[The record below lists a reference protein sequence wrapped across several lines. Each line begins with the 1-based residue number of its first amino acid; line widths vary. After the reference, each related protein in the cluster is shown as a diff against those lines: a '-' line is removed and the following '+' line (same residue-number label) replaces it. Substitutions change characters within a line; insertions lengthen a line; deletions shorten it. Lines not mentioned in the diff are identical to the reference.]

1 MNRQLTD
8 QDYFDI
14 LFTALENESLIIP
27 DYLASKQKEYETI
40 LTPKMF
46 FYNLKT
52 AFDWLIEAYKASWVE
67 VKREKNISLN
77 YGYPR
82 NEIPNV
88 PLNTLHITGKIY
100 RWGTFFSADTLKTLN
115 EALTSYLV
123 LLTSADTKQSPTR
136 QELSRGL

>member
-1 MNRQLTD
+1 MNQQLTD

-14 LFTALENESLIIP
+14 LFTALEKESVIIP
-27 DYLASKQKEYETI
+27 DFLAAKQKEYENL

-52 AFDWLIEAYKASWVE
+52 AFDWLIEAYKASWVDA
-67 VKREKNISLN
+67 KREKNIN
-77 YGYPR
+77 PGYTDPR
-82 NEIPNV
+82 SEIPNV

-115 EALTSYLV
+115 DALASYLS
-123 LLTSADTKQSPTR
+123 LLTSKENNQARPR
-136 QELSRGL
+136 QAMS

>member
-1 MNRQLTD
+1 MKRQLTD

-27 DYLASKQKEYETI
+27 DYLASKQKEYENI

-67 VKREKNISLN
+67 GKRETSIRIN
-77 YGYPR
+77 YGDQR

-115 EALTSYLV
+115 DALTSYFSILS
-123 LLTSADTKQSPTR
+123 SADTKQSPSR
-136 QELSRGL
+136 QAFSRGL

>member
-1 MNRQLTD
+1 MNQQLTD

-27 DYLASKQKEYETI
+27 DYLASKQKEYENI

-67 VKREKNISLN
+67 VKREKSIRLCYND
-77 YGYPR
+77 PR

-115 EALTSYLV
+115 DALSSYLS
-123 LLTSADTKQSPTR
+123 LLSTPDNTQPRSR
-136 QELSRGL
+136 QAMS

>member
-1 MNRQLTD
+1 MNKQLTD

-27 DYLASKQKEYETI
+27 DYLASKQKEYDTI

-67 VKREKNISLN
+67 VKKEKSINIG
-77 YGYPR
+77 YGPR
-82 NEIPNV
+82 NDIPNV

-115 EALTSYLV
+115 EGLACYFTSLTPEN
-123 LLTSADTKQSPTR
+123 KQSS
-136 QELSRGL
+136 SRKAMS

>member
-1 MNRQLTD
+1 MDKQLTD

-14 LFTALENESLIIP
+14 LFTALENETLIIP
-27 DYLASKQKEYETI
+27 DYLASKQKEYESF

-52 AFDWLIEAYKASWVE
+52 AFEWLIEAYKASWVE
-67 VKREKNISLN
+67 VKREKNI
-77 YGYPR
+77 YIGYTDPR
-82 NEIPNV
+82 NEIPTV

-115 EALTSYLV
+115 DGLSSYLS
-123 LLTSADTKQSPTR
+123 LMSGNEGNQSRSR
-136 QELSRGL
+136 QAMS

>member
-1 MNRQLTD
+1 MNQQLTD

-27 DYLASKQKEYETI
+27 DYLASKQKEYESI

-52 AFDWLIEAYKASWVE
+52 AFEWLIEAYKASWVD
-67 VKREKNISLN
+67 VKRDRTVSFSYK
-77 YGYPR
+77 GTR
-82 NEIPNV
+82 NDIPNV
-88 PLNTLHITGKIY
+88 PLNTLNITGKIY

-115 EALTSYLV
+115 DALSKYFTSVSSLDNK
-123 LLTSADTKQSPTR
+123 SAASR
-136 QELSRGL
+136 QAMS

>member
-1 MNRQLTD
+1 MNKQLTD

-14 LFTALENESLIIP
+14 LFTALENETLIIP
-27 DYLASKQKEYETI
+27 DYLASKQKEYESI

-52 AFDWLIEAYKASWVE
+52 AFEWLIEAYKASWVE
-67 VKREKNISLN
+67 VKREKAVHVNPN
-77 YGYPR
+77 NHR

-100 RWGTFFSADTLKTLN
+100 RWGTFFSSDTLKTLN
-115 EALTSYLV
+115 DGLTSYF
-123 LLTSADTKQSPTR
+123 TKVSSTDSGNTR
-136 QELSRGL
+136 PRQAIS

>member
-1 MNRQLTD
+1 MNTQLTD

-67 VKREKNISLN
+67 VKKDRNVGLS
-77 YGYPR
+77 YGPR
-82 NEIPNV
+82 NDIPNV

-115 EALTSYLV
+115 EGLASYFSSLS
-123 LLTSADTKQSPTR
+123 TENKQPSSH
-136 QELSRGL
+136 QAIS